1 MKLHNYIFFFPN
13 WQLYLGGRGIC
24 ELFISIKFFIMHS
37 AFGLTTINIKELGQ
51 IEICIAGET

>member
-1 MKLHNYIFFFPN
+1 M
-13 WQLYLGGRGIC
+13 C